1 MVVKDKETNDIRGSR
16 ALQNALDAV
25 GAVGDS
31 GFILV
36 PSVPTPEMIAA
47 GAEAGRVSPELA
59 RIIYRAMLGE
69 TTEP

>member
-1 MVVKDKETNDIRGSR
+1 MVVKDDETNDIRGSR

-31 GFILV
+31 GFVLV

-47 GAEAGRVSPELA
+47 GAKVGRISPDLA
-59 RIIYRAMLGE
+59 RAIYRAMLGE
-69 TTEP
+69 TTEA